1 MAPGTLDAYQDSI
14 WNLTEFVDAAN
25 ALLPGYLPKEAS
37 GRLADDVNPRLVR
50 HYATIGLLP
59 EPGKEGREAR
69 YLFEHLVH
77 LLVVRKLLAEGFGSS
92 AIRDA
97 VAGRSADDLVS
108 LLEGSVRV
116 VLVPEGG
123 EKPPHASSFP
133 PSPQVAPP
141 SSSAARARA
150 ALLRNVR
157 AKAGLSV
164 EEIAPMHVE
173 RAMRAAPD
181 DARVDEVRAAE
192 ARAAD
197 GRTDRVRADDAR
209 LDEVHELAASSPAAE
224 PSPVARGPIDSG
236 DTRWRSKSDE
246 ATQGEAAGASFDAE
260 DVTGTHFDAA
270 AAHLDTDEDRFHTS
284 LASIFRRSEWS
295 RIRID
300 EGLELHVRD
309 DYRLPRNR
317 AGDEDLLRLLKAAL
331 LDLEQRSKG
340 KP

>member
-1 MAPGTLDAYQDSI
+1 MAPGTLDAYHDSI
-14 WNLTEFVDAAN
+14 WNLTEFVDVAN
-25 ALLPGYLPKEAS
+25 ALLPDYLPKEAS

-50 HYATIGLLP
+50 HYTTIGLLP
-59 EPGKEGREAR
+59 EPGKDGREAR

-97 VAGRSADDLVS
+97 VAGRGADELVG
-108 LLEGSVRV
+108 LLEGTVRV
-116 VLVPEGG
+116 VLVPEEG
-123 EKPPHASSFP
+123 ETPPHAGSLP
-133 PSPQVAPP
+133 PDPQSAPP
-141 SSSAARARA
+141 PYSAARARA

-181 DARVDEVRAAE
+181 ETWVGDAR
-192 ARAAD
+192 
-197 GRTDRVRADDAR
+197 TDDAT
-209 LDEVHELAASSPAAE
+209 
-224 PSPVARGPIDSG
+224 RGD
-236 DTRWRSKSDE
+236 
-246 ATQGEAAGASFDAE
+246 AAGASLDAE
-260 DVTGTHFDAA
+260 DVAAGAGLAADVVAAGARLAAEHGADAHFDAA
-270 AAHLDTDEDRFHTS
+270 TAAHLDTDGDRFQTS

-340 KP
+340 KS

>member
-1 MAPGTLDAYQDSI
+1 MAPGTLDAYHDSI
-14 WNLTEFVDAAN
+14 WNLTEFVDVAN
-25 ALLPGYLPKEAS
+25 ALLPDYLPKEAS

-50 HYATIGLLP
+50 HYTTTGLLP
-59 EPGKEGREAR
+59 EPGKDGREAR

-97 VAGRSADDLVS
+97 VAGRGANELVG

-123 EKPPHASSFP
+123 ETPPHAGSLP
-133 PSPQVAPP
+133 PGPQSAPP
-141 SSSAARARA
+141 PSSAARARA

-181 DARVDEVRAAE
+181 ETWVGDAW
-192 ARAAD
+192 
-197 GRTDRVRADDAR
+197 TDDAT
-209 LDEVHELAASSPAAE
+209 
-224 PSPVARGPIDSG
+224 RGD
-236 DTRWRSKSDE
+236 
-246 ATQGEAAGASFDAE
+246 AAGASLAAEDVAAGASLDAE
-260 DVTGTHFDAA
+260 DVAAGAGLAAEHVADGARLDAEPVADAHFDAA
-270 AAHLDTDEDRFHTS
+270 TAVHLDTDGDRFQTS

-340 KP
+340 KS

>member
-1 MAPGTLDAYQDSI
+1 MAPGTLDAYHDSI
-14 WNLTEFVDAAN
+14 WNLTEFVDVAN
-25 ALLPGYLPKEAS
+25 ALLPDYLPKEAS

-50 HYATIGLLP
+50 HYTTTGLLP
-59 EPGKEGREAR
+59 EPGKDGREAR

-97 VAGRSADDLVS
+97 VAGRGANELVG

-123 EKPPHASSFP
+123 ETPPHAGSLP
-133 PSPQVAPP
+133 PGPQSAPP
-141 SSSAARARA
+141 PSSAARARA

-181 DARVDEVRAAE
+181 ETWVGDAW
-192 ARAAD
+192 
-197 GRTDRVRADDAR
+197 TDDAT
-209 LDEVHELAASSPAAE
+209 
-224 PSPVARGPIDSG
+224 RGD
-236 DTRWRSKSDE
+236 
-246 ATQGEAAGASFDAE
+246 AAGASLDAVDVAAGANLDAE
-260 DVTGTHFDAA
+260 PVADAHFDAA
-270 AAHLDTDEDRFHTS
+270 TAVHLDTDGDRFQTS

-340 KP
+340 KS